1 MKGRIISLGLLV
13 PFLFVGLLWAQQT
26 DRGTITGTVTDESGA
41 VVPGVAVTAVNTA
54 TGVAT
59 SATTN
64 DVGLYTILNQPVGS
78 YSVSFMKQGFKGLV
92 RDGITVS
99 VAQVVGLDAVLEV
112 GAMSESVTVTAEASM
127 LQMRQTELSTT
138 MKSQVVTDLPLS
150 ISGGRQLELFAQAI
164 TPGVEGEG
172 DPSNTWNSHV
182 GGSLAFTKEILIDG
196 TSAVIQIGGW
206 VGESSPTM
214 EAIQEF
220 RVETSGIRAADGRSG
235 GGAYKFT
242 LKSGTNDLHGSAFGF
257 LHNEVLNANTWQNN
271 FRGGDRDRD
280 RQQVYGFSLGGPI
293 IKNKTFAFGA
303 FEKYMQERFVLGEF
317 NKTVPIPAFLDGD
330 FSALLDTS
338 TQLDVDAGGN
348 PVYVGAIF
356 DPGTGLVFPG
366 NIIPPDRISTVSQN
380 IVDIFRSSYLPMR
393 PGLINNSAITR
404 QNDPWFHQTQLT
416 FKVDH
421 NFSEVSRLS
430 SSFIWTERPRIL
442 VDAGGIWD
450 PSAPLEGGGPLANSR
465 KQEVTSRAFRLSHT
479 YSFSP
484 SVLNF
489 LGLTYGRYRNPSDSI
504 AATLEDWP
512 ARIGLGETGARNFPV
527 ITFQPEDYTVNG
539 IWTEQIGQ
547 HWSDYYVSNRYI
559 IDDSLTW
566 IKGRHTLKFGGMVSR
581 LELSS
586 HASTPYLDFSFTNQQ
601 TGAPGTSYKDQV
613 GFGFA
618 SFLLGAVESASQQT
632 PWDLYGRRAVWSL
645 YAQDDFKVNSRL
657 TLTMD
662 LRFDQTRPLTEKYG
676 NWANFDIRAISES
689 YGIPGTLAFAN
700 SGKDSFEGKPDW
712 TEFGPHFGV
721 AYQIADRVVFRGA
734 YGLFYSPIGMNY
746 WFGVPY
752 GFAPGSRGTNRVT
765 PTQDLSPAFNWDNG
779 YPGVFVPGTKDPDF
793 NDWGMVSV
801 NPGALEAGHTHQWTL
816 GTEFELAKDLRLDL
830 TYMGNIGRSLQSGY
844 LERAGMDKA
853 ALGQLLT
860 ADPTNRGWT
869 HEWDAVWDEASA
881 AAAGVPYPYPGF
893 ASYAFAALTEF
904 PQVWQNWVWGGP
916 VLFVGSPLG
925 KSDYNAFQAA
935 LTKRAGSVNT
945 QFSYALSRARGNVHG
960 GLGGF
965 LETWWSGPLQDV
977 TPDRLEQEA
986 KVPLEYDQTH
996 VFKGYVTWDLP
1007 FGKGRR
1013 YGSNVG
1019 RVANGFIGGWTLSS
1033 AFYYRSGYPI
1043 GVNSSYWYP
1052 GWSDSAAI
1060 YAVRDPNGDYS
1071 RQFDGSNFNFADP
1084 GAASNTYFNPALFSN
1099 PPYGGFSSDVI
1110 YRSDFRGFGYSNEDV
1125 MLMKN
1130 FRFGPEDRF
1139 RLQFRV
1145 ELYNIFNR
1153 HHFANPDTDMNS
1165 GTFGHVINLSGS
1177 PREGQI
1183 GARFEW

>member
-1 MKGRIISLGLLV
+1 MRGKIISLGLLA

-26 DRGTITGTVTDESGA
+26 DRGTITGTLTDESGA

-64 DVGLYTILNQPVGS
+64 DVGLYTILNQPVGG
-78 YSVSFMKQGFKGLV
+78 YSVSFTKQGFKGLV

-99 VAQVVGLDAVLEV
+99 VAQVVRLDAVLQV
-112 GAMSESVTVTAEASM
+112 GAMTESVTVTAEASI
-127 LQMRQTELSTT
+127 LQTRQTELSTT
-138 MKSQVVTDLPLS
+138 MKGQIVTDLPLS
-150 ISGGRQLELFAQAI
+150 ISGGRQLELFALAI
-164 TPGVEGEG
+164 TPGVEG
-172 DPSNTWNSHV
+172 DTWTTHV
-182 GGSLAFTKEILIDG
+182 GGSMAFTKEVLIDG
-196 TSAVIQIGGW
+196 TSAVIQIGGHI
-206 VGESSPTM
+206 GESSPTM
-214 EAIQEF
+214 EAVQEF
-220 RVETSGIRAADGRSG
+220 RVETSGVRAADGRSG

-257 LHNEVLNANTWQNN
+257 LHNEALNANTWQSN
-271 FRGGDRDRD
+271 FRGEPRATD

-293 IKNKTFAFGA
+293 IKNKTFVFGA

-348 PVYVGAIF
+348 PVYKGAIF
-356 DPGTGLVFPG
+356 QPGTGLVYPG
-366 NIIPPDRISTVSQN
+366 NIIPPGQISTVSQN
-380 IVDIFRSSYLPMR
+380 IVDIFRSGYLPEV
-393 PGLINNSAITR
+393 PGAIINNSALPR

-421 NFSEVSRLS
+421 NFSEISRLS

-442 VDAGGIWD
+442 VDQGGIWD
-450 PSAPLEGGGPLANSR
+450 PSAPLDGGGPLANSR

-484 SVLNF
+484 TVLNF
-489 LGLTYGRYRNPSDSI
+489 LGLTYGRYRNPSQSI
-504 AATLEDWP
+504 AATLNDWP
-512 ARIGLGETGARNFPV
+512 AAIGLGESGASNFPE
-527 ITFQPEDYTVNG
+527 INFGDDTRVNG
-539 IWTEQIGQ
+539 VWTDPIGA

-559 IDDSLTW
+559 IEDSLTW
-566 IKGRHTLKFGGMVSR
+566 IKGRHTLKFGGMVSK
-581 LELSS
+581 LDLSS
-586 HASTPYLDFSFTNQQ
+586 HASTPYLHFDFTNSQ
-601 TGAPGTSYKDQV
+601 TGAPGQPYANQV
-613 GFGFA
+613 GLGFA
-618 SFLLGAVESASQQT
+618 SFLLGDVQSASQQT
-632 PWDLYGRRAVWSL
+632 PWDLYGRRAVWAL
-645 YAQDDFKVNSRL
+645 FAQDDFKVNSKL

-676 NWANFDIRAISES
+676 SWANFDTQAVSQS
-689 YGIPGTLAFAN
+689 FGVPGTLLFAN

-712 TEFGPHFGV
+712 KAFGPHVGV

-746 WFGVPY
+746 WAGVPY
-752 GFAPGSRGTNRVT
+752 GFAPGSRGTNRVLA
-765 PTQDLSPAFNWDNG
+765 TQDLSPAFNWDNG
-779 YPGVFVPGTKDPDF
+779 YPGVFEPGSKDPDF
-793 NDWGMVSV
+793 AQWGEVSV
-801 NPGALEAGHTHQWTL
+801 NPHSLEAGYTHQWTF
-816 GTEFELAKDLRLDL
+816 GTEFELAKDLRLDV
-830 TYMGNIGRSLQSGY
+830 TYMGNIGRRLQSGY
-844 LERAGMDKA
+844 LQRNGMDKA
-853 ALGQLLT
+853 ALGQLLN
-860 ADPTNRGWT
+860 AGQ
-869 HEWDAVWDEASA
+869 EWNAVYDEASA

-916 VLFVGSPLG
+916 IFFVGSPLG
-925 KSDYNAFQAA
+925 KSDYNSFQAA

-945 QFSYALSRARGNVHG
+945 QFSYTLARARGNVQG

-977 TPDRLEQEA
+977 TPDRLDQEA
-986 KVPLEYDQTH
+986 KAPLEYDQTH
-996 VFKGYVTWDLP
+996 VFKGYVTWELP
-1007 FGKGRR
+1007 FGTGKR
-1013 YGSNVG
+1013 YGSAMG
-1019 RVANGFIGGWTLSS
+1019 RVANGFVGGWTLSS
-1033 AFYYRSGYPI
+1033 AFYYRTGFPMS
-1043 GVNSSYWYP
+1043 VNSSHWYP
-1052 GWSDSAAI
+1052 GWSDSAPI
-1060 YAVRDPNGDYS
+1060 YAAWDANGDYS
-1071 RQFDGSNFNFADP
+1071 RQFNGSSFNYADP
-1084 GAASNTYFNPALFSN
+1084 AAASNTFFSPSLFSN
-1099 PPYGGFSSDVI
+1099 PPYGGFSSDVL
-1110 YRSDFRGFGYSNEDV
+1110 YRSDFRGFGWSNEDV

-1153 HHFANPDTDMNS
+1153 HHFANPDNNINS
-1165 GTFGHVINLSGS
+1165 GTFGRVINVTGS